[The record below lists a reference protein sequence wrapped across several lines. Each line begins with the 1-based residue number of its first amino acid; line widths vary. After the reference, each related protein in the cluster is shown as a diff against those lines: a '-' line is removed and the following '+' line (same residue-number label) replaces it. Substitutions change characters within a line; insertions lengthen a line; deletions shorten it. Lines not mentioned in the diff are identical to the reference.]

1 MAKKIANPEKLKTE
15 IALQRSKLNSLKVL
29 DQEISNKIQR
39 LESQRNSLKTKAA
52 KLQFCLERNLNRL
65 NPSR

>member
-15 IALQRSKLNSLKVL
+15 IALQRSKLDSLKVL

-39 LESQRNSLKTKAA
+39 LESQRNSLKAKAV
-52 KLQFCLERNLNRL
+52 KLQFALKQNLDRL
-65 NPSR
+65 NQSR